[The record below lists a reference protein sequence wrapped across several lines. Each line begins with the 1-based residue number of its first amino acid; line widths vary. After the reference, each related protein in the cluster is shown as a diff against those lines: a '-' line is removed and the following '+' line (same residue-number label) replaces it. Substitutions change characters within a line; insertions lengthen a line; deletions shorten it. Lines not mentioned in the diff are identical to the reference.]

1 MNRPELAVLEAPSL
15 RGSPDHAIQSN
26 SFGLLAVARGDRR
39 GLVVCALGVP
49 PWSSRASTFCKNN
62 IAHLYIDA
70 IQGYNDCHHIMSGDK
85 WILLHAA
92 VSVLLAVVAT
102 VIHHS
107 GPKRSEPDYQPD
119 SKTFTLASLLLIVTA
134 VSCVFSLLACLGAI
148 YAVYLVVLI
157 FVAGRFAVLLLA
169 AVGL

>member
-1 MNRPELAVLEAPSL
+1 MRFNPTVSAYWLW
-15 RGSPDHAIQSN
+15 
-26 SFGLLAVARGDRR
+26 
-39 GLVVCALGVP
+39 LVVIAGVLSCVPLEFHPGPLG
-49 PWSSRASTFCKNN
+49 ASTFCKNN